1 MDIVVLLPLT
11 GGALLLAV
19 AVVSVAVVVR
29 PQSSWAHRFFS
40 SRRGANIPAERHRR
54 VVVLYAAVGYGFY
67 GACALI
73 VGLVQAFS
81 PHNTTV
87 GLLFLPGS
95 LVALVCLAAVV
106 RIWLGARR

>member
-1 MDIVVLLPLT
+1 MNLLALLHII
-11 GGALLLAV
+11 GGALLLAGALLSAAAV
-19 AVVSVAVVVR
+19 AR
-29 PQSSWAHRFFS
+29 PQSAWARRFRS
-40 SRRGANIPAERHRR
+40 SGRRANIPAERHRR